1 MEDQDMGEDFSVEI
15 LSNRLGEAWP
25 SLATQLGFDDAEC
38 QSIIVAHEGRVSR
51 QAHYMLQAWIER
63 NGGTLEMSTLIE
75 ALKEIRRPDFLRELG
90 VEILDNETI
99 LRVAQKQK
107 VQESWPELALYLGFN
122 IEDCQNIQKS
132 FPRRRE
138 QARQMLAHWRVKF
151 NGANPLETL
160 AKALQAV
167 DIEVANEL
175 GTLQRIPPCTTLNC
189 GNSDPVKFRRY
200 FSQDG
205 KSQLL
210 GICCTMCGQEWLQD
224 RFLFHPDTDKTR
236 PRIRLYGVV
245 LKKQLKVAMDTNP
258 AFLVMGSRKKIDLDN
273 ALDILKVGDHITWQR
288 PYILWHHAI
297 VTGVDKENGLLKVIH
312 WNKMKWSCGTTQIME
327 TDISLGDQWGA
338 NELYQIEYGEEMTKA
353 NPIELVN
360 ARAKSRLRD
369 TGYELLG
376 DNCEAFASY
385 CKIGVMESCQTMWVY
400 NKVKTIVFETLVNAV
415 KGVVKGYFVAAKEY
429 VKAGSKAFLQQDG
442 TVSVEEG
449 LKAVGEVGSAELFE
463 RLCKGTDVVGAGI
476 VIVIE
481 GVACVWN
488 LGECYQQREKGD
500 LSMREFVKTATQLVV
515 DALCAAGLAVSLGV
529 AGHAGGAALGAAAVT
544 FTIPGI
550 GTAIGGFIGSIVGG
564 AVGSLVGRAFGSFI
578 GAPIGHCLARQ
589 IGTDDSAVRIE
600 ELLPGDQIVSYGN
613 LLHPRHHAIVV
624 SRSRDQSKVR
634 VVHSTYGKGVVEE
647 EVDFIEP
654 VYKVIYR
661 EQNCFPPEK
670 VIERARSKIVDDAYT
685 YSLVWNN
692 CKHFAQWCKLK
703 E

>member
-1 MEDQDMGEDFSVEI
+1 MDKDFPVEI

-38 QSIIVAHEGRVSR
+38 QSIIVAQEGRISR

-63 NGGTLEMSTLIE
+63 HGGTLKMSTLIE
-75 ALKEIRRPDFLRELG
+75 ALKEIRRPDLLRDLG
-90 VEILDNETI
+90 VEFLDNETI
-99 LRVAQKQK
+99 KKVAQK
-107 VQESWPELALYLGFN
+107 VGTSWPELALYLGFD
-122 IEDCQNIQKS
+122 IEDCLNIQKC
-132 FPRRRE
+132 FPRKGE
-138 QARQMLAHWRVKF
+138 QARQMLANWRLKF

-160 AKALQAV
+160 SKALQAV
-167 DIEVANEL
+167 NVELANEL

-205 KSQLL
+205 QSQLL

-245 LKKQLKVAMDTNP
+245 LKKQLMVVMEMNP
-258 AFLVMGSRKKIDLDN
+258 AFQVKSSRRKIDLDY
-273 ALDILKVGDHITWQR
+273 ALDVLKVGDHITWQR

-297 VTGVDKENGLLKVIH
+297 VSGVDKGNGRLKVLH
-312 WNKMKWSCGTTQIME
+312 WTKMRWSCGTTQIME
-327 TDISLGDQWGA
+327 TDISLRDQWGA
-338 NELYQIEYGEEMTKA
+338 NELYKIEYGQEMTKT
-353 NPIELVN
+353 NPVELVI
-360 ARAKSRLRD
+360 ARAKSRLGD
-369 TGYELLG
+369 NGYELLG

-385 CKIGVMESCQTMWVY
+385 CKSGVVESCQAVWFY
-400 NKVKTIVFETLVNAV
+400 NKVKTIVEETLVNAL
-415 KGVVKGYFVAAKEY
+415 KSVVKGGCVVAKEY
-429 VKAGSKAFLQQDG
+429 VKAGSKAFLQQVE
-442 TVSVEEG
+442 TVSIEEG
-449 LKAVGEVGSAELFE
+449 LKAAGEVGGAELFE

-488 LGECYQQREKGD
+488 LGEYYQKREKGD
-500 LSMREFVKTATQLVV
+500 LSRSEFVKTATQRVAE
-515 DALCAAGLAVSLGV
+515 ALCGAGLAISLGLGGQAVGAGMGAV
-529 AGHAGGAALGAAAVT
+529 AGTL
-544 FTIPGI
+544 ILPGL
-550 GTAIGGFIGSIVGG
+550 GTAIGGFIGGIVGG
-564 AVGSLVGRAFGSFI
+564 VVTGVVGSLVGRAFGSFI
-578 GAPIGHCLARQ
+578 GAPIGRCLARQ
-589 IGTDDSAVRIE
+589 IGADDSAVRIE
-600 ELLPGDQIVSYGN
+600 ELLPGDQIVFYGN

-624 SRSRDQSKVR
+624 SRTRDQSKVR
-634 VVHSTYGKGVVEE
+634 VVHSTYSNGVIEE